1 MRTTKTTLG
10 AGPLVNLTQ
19 SKSNIGILIVV
30 GLFIVGAVLQSTTDL
45 FDHRW
50 NTPLPERLA
59 NYWWDSEES
68 CDEAFRL
75 DFDSATAAMTIEYI
89 DGERERYSNTV
100 IETED
105 YYTYRF
111 SGQDAD
117 GMNVHEHFEMWGE
130 GLATRIYSSVWMDG
144 EDEEENS
151 VQIFYCG
158 RVG

>member
-1 MRTTKTTLG
+1 
-10 AGPLVNLTQ
+10 VNLTQ
-19 SKSNIGILIVV
+19 SKSTIGILIVV
-30 GLFIVGAVLQSTTDL
+30 GLFIAGAVLQSTTDL
-45 FDHRW
+45 FDNRW

-59 NYWWDSEES
+59 NYWWDSEEA

-75 DFDSATAAMTIEYI
+75 DFDSETAAMTIEYI
-89 DGERERYSNTV
+89 DGVREQYSNTV

-105 YYTYRF
+105 FYTYRY

-117 GMNVHEHFEMWGE
+117 GMNVHAHFEMWGE

-151 VQIFYCG
+151 VQIFHCG

>member
-1 MRTTKTTLG
+1 M
-10 AGPLVNLTQ
+10 VNLNQKT
-19 SKSNIGILIVV
+19 STTGFLIIG
-30 GLFIVGAVLQSTTDL
+30 GLFIVGVVLDSTTDL
-45 FDHRW
+45 FDTRW

-75 DFDSATAAMTIEYI
+75 DFDSETAAMTVEYV

-105 YYTYRF
+105 FYTYRY

-117 GMNVHEHFEMWGE
+117 GMNVHAHFEMWGE
-130 GLATRIYSSVWMDG
+130 GLATRIYSSVWVDG

-151 VQIFYCG
+151 VQIFHCG

>member
-1 MRTTKTTLG
+1 M
-10 AGPLVNLTQ
+10 NLNQ
-19 SKSNIGILIVV
+19 SKSTIGILIVV
-30 GLFIVGAVLQSTTDL
+30 GLFIAGAVLQSTTDL
-45 FDHRW
+45 FDNRW

-59 NYWWDSEES
+59 NYWWDSEET

-75 DFDSATAAMTIEYI
+75 EFDSETAAMTVEYV

-100 IETED
+100 IEAED
-105 YYTYRF
+105 FYTYRF

-117 GMNVHEHFEMWGE
+117 GINVHELYEMWGE
-130 GLATRIYSSVWMDG
+130 GAATRIFSSIWLDG

-151 VQIFYCG
+151 VQIFNCG

>member
-1 MRTTKTTLG
+1 M
-10 AGPLVNLTQ
+10 VNLNQKT
-19 SKSNIGILIVV
+19 STTGFLIIG
-30 GLFIVGAVLQSTTDL
+30 GLFIVGVVLDSTTDL
-45 FDHRW
+45 FTTRW

-75 DFDSATAAMTIEYI
+75 DFDSETAAMTIDYI
-89 DGERERYSNTV
+89 DGVRERYSNTV

-105 YYTYRF
+105 YYTYRY

-117 GMNVHEHFEMWGE
+117 GMNVHAHFEMWDE

-151 VQIFYCG
+151 VQIFNCG

>member
-1 MRTTKTTLG
+1 M
-10 AGPLVNLTQ
+10 VNLNQKT
-19 SKSNIGILIVV
+19 STTGFLIIG
-30 GLFIVGAVLQSTTDL
+30 GLFIVGVVLDSTTDL
-45 FDHRW
+45 FTTRW

-75 DFDSATAAMTIEYI
+75 DFDSETAAMTVEYV

-105 YYTYRF
+105 FYTYRY

-117 GMNVHEHFEMWGE
+117 GMNVHAHFEMWDE
-130 GLATRIYSSVWMDG
+130 GLATRIYSSVWVDG

-151 VQIFYCG
+151 VQIFNCG
-158 RVG
+158 GVG

>member
-1 MRTTKTTLG
+1 M
-10 AGPLVNLTQ
+10 VNLNQKT
-19 SKSNIGILIVV
+19 STTGFLIIG
-30 GLFIVGAVLQSTTDL
+30 GLFIVGVVLDSTTDL
-45 FDHRW
+45 FTTRW

-75 DFDSATAAMTIEYI
+75 DFNSTTAAMTIEYI
-89 DGERERYSNTV
+89 DGVREQYSNTV

-105 YYTYRF
+105 YFTYRY

-117 GMNVHEHFEMWGE
+117 GMNVHAHFEMWDE
-130 GLATRIYSSVWMDG
+130 GLATRIYSSVWVDG

-151 VQIFYCG
+151 VQIFHCG

>member
-1 MRTTKTTLG
+1 V
-10 AGPLVNLTQ
+10 VNLNQKT
-19 SKSNIGILIVV
+19 STTGFLIIG
-30 GLFIVGAVLQSTTDL
+30 GLFIVGVVLDSTTDL
-45 FDHRW
+45 FTTRW

-75 DFDSATAAMTIEYI
+75 DFDSETAAMTVEYV

-105 YYTYRF
+105 FYTYRY

-117 GMNVHEHFEMWGE
+117 GMNVHAHFEMWDE
-130 GLATRIYSSVWMDG
+130 GLATRIYSSVWVDG

-151 VQIFYCG
+151 VQIFNCG
-158 RVG
+158 GVG